1 METIEKCLIRVGKI
15 FLKKFSRCVEE
26 LAECLGGAF
35 SESLIL
41 TLRQRFSLVLKPI
54 WKPSQNETFS
64 FDCRAGAEI
73 AARRIGLG
81 WVTSLYFDTLPYA
94 SA

>member
-1 METIEKCLIRVGKI
+1 METIAKCLIRVRKK
-15 FLKKFSRCVEE
+15 FLKKLLRCVEE
-26 LAECLGGAF
+26 LAERLGGAF

-54 WKPSQNETFS
+54 WELSQNETFP
-64 FDCRAGAEI
+64 FDRRAGAAI
-73 AARRIGLG
+73 AARWISLG
-81 WVTSLYFDTLPYA
+81 WVLSLYVDTLPYA

>member
-1 METIEKCLIRVGKI
+1 M
-15 FLKKFSRCVEE
+15 KKLLRCVEE
-26 LAECLGGAF
+26 LAERLGGAF

-54 WKPSQNETFS
+54 WKLSQNETFPVG
-64 FDCRAGAEI
+64 CRAGTTI
-73 AARRIGLG
+73 AARRIGLS
-81 WVTSLYFDTLPYA
+81 WVLLLYVDTLPYA

>member
-1 METIEKCLIRVGKI
+1 METIEKCLFRVGKI

-54 WKPSQNETFS
+54 WELSQNETFP
-64 FDCRAGAEI
+64 FDRRTGAAI
-73 AARRIGLG
+73 AARWISLG
-81 WVTSLYFDTLPYA
+81 WVLSLYDDTLPYA
-94 SA
+94 NA